1 MKKVL
6 IFPCG
11 TEIGLEI
18 NKSLKNS
25 KFFKLFGASSE
36 KINHGTYV
44 FDNYIGELPYVTE
57 DNFIESL
64 NNLIIEY
71 KIDYIYP
78 AHDSALLELSRRR
91 NEIRCEIVASEYR
104 TCKICRDKIE
114 TYKIFKDEIDVPKI
128 YNLGDKIDIYPVFLK
143 PNIGQ
148 GSQDTYLV
156 HNRDE
161 LDFYVNRNSKLMILE
176 YLPGEEYTVDCFTDR
191 KGELKYVYPRER
203 RRVRNGISVNTY
215 PVEGIEFNNIAKKIN
230 KNLNIRGAWFFQ
242 VKKNKNNKLV
252 LLEIE
257 PRIAGAMGINRSI
270 GVNLPL
276 ITLFDFE
283 NIDIE
288 IMKNNFNIC
297 LDRALENKYKID
309 LEYDEVFVDLDDT
322 IIMRQTINANLI
334 KFLFQCVNEKKRITL
349 ITRHLE
355 SDLEDYLRKY
365 RIYEIFDEIIAI
377 NDGSQKHKY
386 INNLSSIFIDDSYA
400 ERKDVKDNIGIPVFD
415 IDSIECLIK

>member
-1 MKKVL
+1 M
-6 IFPCG
+6 
-11 TEIGLEI
+11 
-18 NKSLKNS
+18 
-25 KFFKLFGASSE
+25 
-36 KINHGTYV
+36 
-44 FDNYIGELPYVTE
+44 YIL
-57 DNFIESL
+57 
-64 NNLIIEY
+64 
-71 KIDYIYP
+71 
-78 AHDSALLELSRRR
+78 
-91 NEIRCEIVASEYR
+91 
-104 TCKICRDKIE
+104 
-114 TYKIFKDEIDVPKI
+114 
-128 YNLGDKIDIYPVFLK
+128 
-143 PNIGQ
+143 
-148 GSQDTYLV
+148 
-156 HNRDE
+156 
-161 LDFYVNRNSKLMILE
+161 
-176 YLPGEEYTVDCFTDR
+176 
-191 KGELKYVYPRER
+191 ER

-215 PVEGIEFNNIAKKIN
+215 PVEDIEFNNIAKKIN
-230 KNLNIRGAWFFQ
+230 ENLNIRGAWFFQ

-365 RIYEIFDEIIAI
+365 RIYEIFDEIIVI
-377 NDGSQKHKY
+377 NDGSKKHKH
-386 INNLSSIFIDDSYA
+386 IKNLKSIFIDDSYI